1 MQQVRGQ
8 AHSLRARHLDHR
20 RGAHRSREMQ
30 VQVGLGE
37 GREVTPARWGGARGR
52 QVRDS
57 GRFHGLVLP
66 EPDDDVADQAG
77 ALGLVEELVV
87 GAVDDAQVD
96 VGVGVRRACPAHE
109 LA

>member
-8 AHSLRARHLDHR
+8 AHVLRARHLHHR
-20 RGAHRSREMQ
+20 GGPHGTREMQ
-30 VQVGLGE
+30 VQVRFGE
-37 GREVTPARWGGARGR
+37 GREVAPARWGGAWGR
-52 QVRDS
+52 QVGDG
-57 GRFHGLVLP
+57 GRVHGLVLP

-96 VGVGVRRACPAHE
+96 VGVRVRRARPAHE